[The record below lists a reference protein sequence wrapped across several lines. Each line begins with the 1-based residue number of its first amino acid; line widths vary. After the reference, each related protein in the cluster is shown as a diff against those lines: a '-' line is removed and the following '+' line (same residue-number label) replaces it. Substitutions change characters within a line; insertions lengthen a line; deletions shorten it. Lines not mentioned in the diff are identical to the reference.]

1 MRFSVYLAA
10 LFTLLFFPEAYS
22 QEHVIDSLKIIL
34 KNPKVHD
41 TVKLKSISDVMQMYY
56 TENDK
61 DYYYLN
67 SLAGNILDAGEK
79 KKVPAKVR
87 ENYTLWRAAYY
98 STRGVEYLHRK
109 DKANGLPFFDKSIA
123 LFKSVGA
130 MDEAYFHTV
139 AKASLYTRMHEYE
152 KAIACIMPALK
163 YFEKAPEYNADELSY
178 TLTGLAFIYLE
189 QGKYEKSIEYN
200 RQVLKYQE
208 ILNRDYPQAEKDYLK
223 GKVYYNIASAYV
235 SLKKYPEAIQYGI
248 TALKLI
254 APIGDKTLEGIIL
267 CRMGSVKMKMKD
279 YDGAEKMFK
288 QALEIDSKHHAIN
301 DVAIAGAYQSLAK
314 LYYYKKDLPK
324 AALYAK
330 KAYELSEKTGSL
342 DVKKGAATAM
352 YNVSKKTGDYK
363 TALEMF
369 ELMDRLD
376 DSDKLQESKHA
387 LEEQMMKYDFEK
399 KELKLKL
406 EAERAAAVKNN
417 WLIGLSGLI
426 LLLVLG
432 GYFYYRNIRQKQEIA
447 KLEKNRIKQKLLLS
461 QMNPHFIFNSVQNI
475 QGLINS
481 HKNDEAVNYLG
492 KFSKLTR
499 QILENSGENYIALAD
514 ELDMIKNYISIQQL
528 LYGNSISYTL
538 NVDDAID
545 TESVFLPPMLTQPFI
560 ENAIKHGLKNKHD
573 DGMLAMRFYLQ
584 EGKLFFEVTD
594 NGLGFDAGSRD
605 GNHKSM
611 ATAITKER
619 LVNYTG
625 NADFEVRTE
634 NITNNGNDV
643 LGAKVVFEVPYIYE
657 D

>member
-1 MRFSVYLAA
+1 MRPFAYLSA
-10 LFTLLFFPEAYS
+10 LFTLLFFSTAHS
-22 QEHVIDSLKIIL
+22 QEHVIDSLKTIL

-41 TVKLKSISDVMQMYY
+41 TIKLKSISDVMQMYY
-56 TENDK
+56 TENDR

-67 SLAGNILDAGEK
+67 SLAGKILDANEK
-79 KKVPAKVR
+79 KKVPAEVR

-130 MDEAYFHTV
+130 VDEAYFHTV

-163 YFEKAPEYNADELSY
+163 YFEKDPEYNADELSY

-200 RQVLKYQE
+200 KQVLKYQE
-208 ILNRDYPQAEKDYLK
+208 ILVRDYPQIEKDYEK
-223 GKVYYNIASAYV
+223 GKVYYNISSAYK
-235 SLKKYPEAIQYGI
+235 SLKKYPDAIQYG
-248 TALKLI
+248 TEALKLI
-254 APIGDKTLEGIIL
+254 QPIGDKTLEGIIL
-267 CRMGSVKMKMKD
+267 CSLGSAKMEMKD

-288 QALEIDSKHHAIN
+288 QALEIDSRHHAIN
-301 DVAIAGAYQSLAK
+301 DVAVAGAYQSLAK
-314 LYYYKKDLPK
+314 LYYYKEDFPK
-324 AALYAK
+324 ATYYAK
-330 KAYELSEKTGSL
+330 KSYEYSEKTGSL
-342 DVKKGAATAM
+342 DMKKGAATAM

-363 TALEMF
+363 TALEMY
-369 ELMDRLD
+369 ELMDKLD
-376 DSDKLQESKHA
+376 DSDKLQESRHA

-406 EAERAAAVKNN
+406 EAERQAAVKNN
-417 WLIGLSGLI
+417 WLIGLSGLV
-426 LLLVLG
+426 LLLLLG
-432 GYFYYRNIRQKQEIA
+432 GYFYYRNSKQKQAIA
-447 KLEKNRIKQKLLLS
+447 QLEKNHIKQKLLLS

-481 HKNDEAVNYLG
+481 HKNDDAVNYLG

-528 LYGNSISYTL
+528 LYGNTFSYTL
-538 NVDDAID
+538 SVDDSID

-560 ENAIKHGLKNKHD
+560 ENAIKHGLKNKQN
-573 DGMLAMRFYLQ
+573 DGALTIRFYLQ
-584 EGKLFFEVTD
+584 EGKLFFEITD
-594 NGLGFDAGSRD
+594 NGPGFDAGMAD
-605 GNHKSM
+605 KNHKSM
-611 ATAITKER
+611 AMAITKER

-625 NADFEVRTE
+625 NTDFTVRTE
-634 NITNNGNDV
+634 NIKSGAGIS
-643 LGAKVVFEVPYIYE
+643 GAKVAFEVPYVYE
-657 D
+657 E